1 MTDRHTLRSGKVG
14 RRGTDDGSSGG
25 WESVVLR
32 GGVGIRPLLALALA
46 VALVAGASAPASA
59 AFRDLFSFG
68 RSTPEE
74 PVPDPV
80 PYTVVF
86 TVTGADR
93 RLERALRDASVLI
106 EREKTPASGLVG
118 LLARARQ
125 DVGRLTAVLYEH
137 ARYGAE
143 VLITVDG
150 RPLET
155 LDPFAT
161 VSTTPVPVAI
171 LVNAGPPFTFG
182 LVEARP
188 LPPDITLAD
197 LGLVP
202 GAEAGSAVILRAET
216 RIADAWRQI
225 GHPLAAIGQRDT
237 VADHRNNTLDVI
249 LHVDPGPVANFGH
262 VTVEGA
268 AAVDPS
274 LILARAGIDGGLY
287 SSRITRRAETRLR
300 DLGVFES
307 VRVVPADRLA
317 PDGTIPVTIIVSE
330 RLPRVIGGSV
340 TYSNTE
346 GLGVEAFWRHR
357 NLFGGAEQLS
367 LTASISRLLEGAFD
381 PDYRLAGTFRKPAVI
396 TPMTD
401 LTLRLEGYRQT
412 TEAYRVT
419 AAEAE
424 VGLAHIF
431 SDTLSGSLG
440 LEVARSRN
448 ETEQSTDDHL
458 LTTLT
463 GRLDWD
469 TRDDRLD
476 PSEGFRATLLAAP
489 AYDFLKD
496 HAFATFRADYAT
508 YRAFGEGNRFVLAG
522 RIAAATLITDDIMDV
537 AANKRLYV
545 GGAGTVR
552 GYAWNN
558 IAPRDG
564 MGDLVGGR
572 SSLVAS
578 GELRYRMSETIGLV
592 AFVDTGNAWESMVPG
607 FDGIKVG
614 VGGGLRYLTPVGPIR
629 LDVAVPLQP
638 GPGDPSWAVYV
649 GLGQAF

>member
-1 MTDRHTLRSGKVG
+1 MTDRHTLRSGTVG
-14 RRGTDDGSSGG
+14 RRGSDARVSDGRDYI
-25 WESVVLR
+25 VLR
-32 GGVGIRPLLALALA
+32 GGVSIRPLLALALA
-46 VALVAGASAPASA
+46 AAVIAEAQTPASA

-68 RSTPEE
+68 RGTQEE
-74 PVPDPV
+74 PVPDPL
-80 PYTVVF
+80 PYNVVF

-118 LLARARQ
+118 LIARARQ

-143 VLITVDG
+143 VLITIDG
-150 RPLET
+150 RPVET

-161 VSTTPVPVAI
+161 VATSPVPVAI
-171 LVNAGPPFTFG
+171 LVNAGLPFVFG
-182 LVEARP
+182 IVDARS
-188 LPPDITLAD
+188 LPPDLTLAD

-216 RIADAWRQI
+216 RIADAWRRR

-237 VADHRNNTLDVI
+237 VADHRNNTLDVV
-249 LHVDPGPVANFGH
+249 LSVDPGPVASFGR

-268 AAVDPS
+268 EAVDAS
-274 LILARAGIDGGLY
+274 LILGRAGIDGGLY
-287 SSRITRRAETRLR
+287 SSQVTRRAETRLR

-307 VRVVPADRLA
+307 VRVVPADHLA
-317 PDGTIPVTIIVSE
+317 PDGTIPITIIVSE
-330 RLPRVIGGSV
+330 RKPRVIGGSIS
-340 TYSNTE
+340 YSNTE
-346 GLGVEAFWRHR
+346 GLGLEVFWRHR
-357 NLFGGAEQLS
+357 NLFGGAEQLH
-367 LTASISRLLEGAFD
+367 LTASVSRLLEGAFD
-381 PDYRLAGTFRKPAVI
+381 PDYRLAGTFRKPGVI

-440 LEVARSRN
+440 FEVARSQN
-448 ETEQSTDDHL
+448 ETEQAIDDHL

-476 PSEGFRATLLAAP
+476 PTQGFRATVLAAP

-508 YRAFGEGNRFVLAG
+508 YRAFGEGDRFVLAG
-522 RIAAATLITDDIMDV
+522 RVAAATLITDDIMDV

-545 GGAGTVR
+545 GGAGTIR
-552 GYAWNN
+552 GYAFNN

-564 MGDLVGGR
+564 LGELVGGR
-572 SSLVAS
+572 SSLVLS
-578 GELRYRMSETIGLV
+578 GELRYRMSDTIGLV
-592 AFVDTGNAWESMVPG
+592 AFVDAGNAWELLVPG

-614 VGGGLRYLTPVGPIR
+614 VGAGLRYLTPVGPIR

-638 GPGDPSWAVYV
+638 GPGDPSVAVYV